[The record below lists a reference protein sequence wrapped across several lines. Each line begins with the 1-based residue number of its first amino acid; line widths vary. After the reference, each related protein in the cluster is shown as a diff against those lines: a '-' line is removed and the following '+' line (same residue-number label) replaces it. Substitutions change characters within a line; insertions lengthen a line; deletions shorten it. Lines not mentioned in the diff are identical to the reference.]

1 MVDHGMFGTA
11 GENLYSSIFK
21 HCYVSLSCFMMNK
34 SVRYQEKKWHL
45 PITGRVLLLSSF
57 FFFILLNHIMI
68 YFLVFFKLMKTK
80 RI

>member
-57 FFFILLNHIMI
+57 FFFYTAQSHYDLFSCVLQIDEN
-68 YFLVFFKLMKTK
+68 
-80 RI
+80 